1 MHLVKPLNG
10 GSGRG
15 KEGRLRPCLR
25 RSEGIRS
32 EGTPSSPS
40 CTCVRRGPVACAV
53 GSWPDPVLLLPA
65 RAAVPMCVG
74 RPSAR
79 TCSCKSRVVILR
91 AWLFID
97 RNGVSLE
104 ILSRVFF
111 FPHTFASHCPRP
123 VSSSPC
129 LSAASENASPSM
141 QCAWHQPPPFH
152 VAVTE
157 H

>member
-1 MHLVKPLNG
+1 MERKAASAPASAAPR
-10 GSGRG
+10 GSAPRGPRRPRPARACARGLWPVRLGRG
-15 KEGRLRPCLR
+15 L
-25 RSEGIRS
+25 
-32 EGTPSSPS
+32 T
-40 CTCVRRGPVACAV
+40 
-53 GSWPDPVLLLPA
+53 PVLLLPA

-111 FPHTFASHCPRP
+111 FPHSTVHGRCHLAH
-123 VSSSPC
+123 
-129 LSAASENASPSM
+129 ASP
-141 QCAWHQPPPFH
+141 PPLRMRPQACSAHGISPHRF
-152 VAVTE
+152 T
-157 H
+157 

>member
-10 GSGRG
+10 GSGPG

-111 FPHTFASHCPRP
+111 FPHSTVHGRCHLAH
-123 VSSSPC
+123 
-129 LSAASENASPSM
+129 ASP
-141 QCAWHQPPPFH
+141 PPLRMRPQACSAHGISPHRF
-152 VAVTE
+152 T
-157 H
+157 

>member
-25 RSEGIRS
+25 CSEGIRS

-40 CTCVRRGPVACAV
+40 CTCVRQGPVACAV
-53 GSWPDPVLLLPA
+53 GSWPDPCPSPPRTGSCPHVRWEAFCSDVFLQIACSHFAGMVIHRQKWRQLRDLVPCLLF
-65 RAAVPMCVG
+65 
-74 RPSAR
+74 S
-79 TCSCKSRVVILR
+79 TQ
-91 AWLFID
+91 
-97 RNGVSLE
+97 
-104 ILSRVFF
+104 
-111 FPHTFASHCPRP
+111 HCPRP